1 MILME
6 LKKTFGKNVRYYRF
20 KKKYTQAKL
29 AELLDVSTNY
39 VSRMERGQHS
49 TSFDVIE
56 ELSKILDIEPYKFF
70 LKSKDTD
77 LPLRVDMKKK
87 SN

>member
-1 MILME
+1 MIE

-20 KKKYTQAKL
+20 KKKYKVAKL

-49 TSFDVIE
+49 ASFDVIE
-56 ELSKILDIEPYKFF
+56 KIYKILDVEPYKFF
-70 LKSKDTD
+70 LKSKDTE

-87 SN
+87 DN

>member
-1 MILME
+1 ME

-20 KKKYTQAKL
+20 KKKYTQEKL
-29 AELLDVSTNY
+29 AKLLDVSTNY

-56 ELSKILDIEPYKFF
+56 ELVKILDIEPYKLF
-70 LKSKDTD
+70 LKPKDAE

-87 SN
+87 DIQN

>member
-1 MILME
+1 MILIE
-6 LKKTFGKNVRYYRF
+6 LKKTFGKNIRYYRF
-20 KKKYTQAKL
+20 KKKYTQEKL

-49 TSFDVIE
+49 ASFDVIE
-56 ELSKILDIEPYKFF
+56 ELSKILDVEPYKFF
-70 LKSKDTD
+70 LKSKDAD

-87 SN
+87 GN

>member
-1 MILME
+1 ME
-6 LKKTFGKNVRYYRF
+6 LKKAFGKNVRYYRF
-20 KKKYTQAKL
+20 KKKYTQEKL

-49 TSFDVIE
+49 ASFDVIE
-56 ELSKILDIEPYKFF
+56 DLSKILDVEPYKFF
-70 LKSKDTD
+70 LKPKDAL

-87 SN
+87 GN

>member
-1 MILME
+1 MIE

-39 VSRMERGQHS
+39 ISRVERGQHS
-49 TSFDVIE
+49 ASFDVIE
-56 ELSKILDIEPYKFF
+56 ELSKILDVEPYKLF
-70 LKSKDTD
+70 LKPKDMG

-87 SN
+87 DN

>member
-1 MILME
+1 MWVMILIE

-49 TSFDVIE
+49 ASFDVIE
-56 ELSKILDIEPYKFF
+56 ELSKILDVEHISF
-70 LKSKDTD
+70 S
-77 LPLRVDMKKK
+77 
-87 SN
+87 